1 MSNPSPSPV
10 TTAPPRHRPGLPGRL
25 AGWCHDRRRL
35 VLGAWLATLV
45 VAVVVSGIAG
55 SNFQDKLSGSNT
67 ESQRARDLLTAN
79 FPSQAGDSAQIVF
92 RADGSVSDPD
102 IQARIRDLGAQVA
115 TLPHVAA
122 VRGPFDPGVQGQV
135 SPGGQI
141 AYTDGG
147 VRQGHRGHPEGR
159 VQQVV
164 DTAEAAAGNGLQVEL
179 GGEAISKVDQA
190 TPGASELIGIARG
203 HRHPAGRL
211 RLGHRHGPAD
221 RHRAVRHRHRR
232 LAIVGLLSHVVD
244 VPDVRARSWPR

>member
-1 MSNPSPSPV
+1 MTNPSPSPV

-45 VAVVVSGIAG
+45 VAVMVSGIAG

-102 IQARIRDLGAQVA
+102 TQARIQDLDAQVA

-141 AYTDGG
+141 AYTAVVFDKATEDI
-147 VRQGHRGHPEGR
+147 PKAA

-164 DTAEAAAGNGLQVEL
+164 DTA
-179 GGEAISKVDQA
+179 
-190 TPGASELIGIARG
+190 
-203 HRHPAGRL
+203 
-211 RLGHRHGPAD
+211 
-221 RHRAVRHRHRR
+221 
-232 LAIVGLLSHVVD
+232 
-244 VPDVRARSWPR
+244 